1 MAKYVWETP
10 AEMNLALAERV
21 KRIRKRKGM
30 SRKQLS
36 ERSNVSYAS
45 LRRFEETGEIS
56 LISLTKL
63 AVELGLADEIRN
75 LFSTPVY
82 SDISE
87 VIRDGR

>member
-21 KRIRKRKGM
+21 KRIRKRKGL

-36 ERSNVSYAS
+36 DRSNVSYAS

-87 VIRDGR
+87 VIKDGR

>member
-1 MAKYVWETP
+1 
-10 AEMNLALAERV
+10 
-21 KRIRKRKGM
+21 M
-30 SRKQLS
+30 SRKLLS
-36 ERSNVSYAS
+36 DRSNVSYAS

-75 LFSTPVY
+75 LFSNPAY

-87 VIRDGR
+87 VLRDGR

>member
-1 MAKYVWETP
+1 MPKYVWETP
-10 AEMNLALAERV
+10 TEINKALAERV

-30 SRKQLS
+30 SRKLLS
-36 ERSNVSYAS
+36 DRSNVSYAS

-56 LISLTKL
+56 LSSLTKL

-75 LFSTPVY
+75 LFSNPAY

-87 VIRDGR
+87 VLRDGR

>member
-1 MAKYVWETP
+1 MAKYIWETP
-10 AEMNLALAERV
+10 AEMNLALAERI
-21 KRIRKRKGM
+21 KRIRKRKGL

-36 ERSNVSYAS
+36 DRSNVSYAS

-87 VIRDGR
+87 VIKDGR